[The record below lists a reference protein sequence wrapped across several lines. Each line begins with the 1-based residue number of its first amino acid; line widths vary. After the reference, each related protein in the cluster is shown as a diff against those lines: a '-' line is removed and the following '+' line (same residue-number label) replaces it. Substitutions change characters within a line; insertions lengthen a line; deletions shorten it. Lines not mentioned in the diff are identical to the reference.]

1 MVIQLLL
8 SIYNF
13 IYLYRKNSIVI
24 DKSNFDEMPKPDDT
38 TESPVVYVIFLNK
51 TELNAMIVY
60 DVLYYLF
67 SNLKTMVI

>member
-24 DKSNFDEMPKPDDT
+24 DKSNFDEMPKSDDT

-60 DVLYYLF
+60 DVLYNLF

>member
-8 SIYNF
+8 SIHNF

-24 DKSNFDEMPKPDDT
+24 DKSNFDEMPKSDDT